1 MTDFSLWDEV
11 GGMYYVPQ
19 AGGGLVG
26 GGRREGHNNTIL
38 TDKKFLF
45 HIPFKLNVSNEGG
58 QAYITLRAEMC
69 NRKNHLAFAE
79 NANRKLTVLL
89 RR

>member
-1 MTDFSLWDEV
+1 MHLKQGV
-11 GGMYYVPQ
+11 GG
-19 AGGGLVG
+19 GGWVVG
-26 GGRREGHNNTIL
+26 GGRREGHNTIL

-79 NANRKLTVLL
+79 NANRKLMVLL

>member
-1 MTDFSLWDEV
+1 M
-11 GGMYYVPQ
+11 
-19 AGGGLVG
+19 VG
-26 GGRREGHNNTIL
+26 GGRREGHNTIL

-45 HIPFKLNVSNEGG
+45 HIPFKLNVSNKGG

-79 NANRKLTVLL
+79 NANRKFMVLL